1 MDKKYNNWTIID
13 DKQYKKGTGL
23 YIKCRCDCGMIKG
36 VRIKNLK
43 SGQSKSCGCIGKKK
57 ITERNTKH
65 NQRFTK
71 TWRAWQSMKT
81 RCYNKNIK
89 QYHNYGGRGI
99 RVCDRWLNSFED
111 FYEDMGESPENK
123 SLDRIHN
130 NKGYSKDN
138 CKWSTYKQQCKN
150 KNNNRK
156 INGVCISEISKS
168 LGGGHSLVAKRLKI
182 GWSIERAIT
191 EKTNAK
197 KQDTKY
203 STVKI

>member
-23 YIKCRCDCGMIKG
+23 YIKCRCDCGIIKG

-43 SGQSKSCGCIGKKK
+43 SGQSKSCGCVGKKK

-89 QYHNYGGRGI
+89 QYKNYGGRGI
-99 RVCDRWLNSFED
+99 IVCDKWIND
-111 FYEDMGESPENK
+111 FMAFYKDVGEAPKDK
-123 SLDRIHN
+123 SLDRIDN
-130 NKGYSKDN
+130 NGNYEPRN
-138 CKWSTYKQQCKN
+138 VKWSTGKQQSGN
-150 KNNNRK
+150 KQNNHK
-156 INGVCISEISKS
+156 INGRCITEISKS
-168 LGGGHSLVAKRLKI
+168 LGGGHSLVAKRLKR

-197 KQDTKY
+197 KQDTKH